1 MARGRLHDP
10 CHLAP
15 KKNIFF
21 SVFRLDLCLF
31 FCSNLLKMN
40 DMKNT
45 NWTEIKRLRA
55 KDAEFNAEMNRIER
69 QTFILETIT
78 AFCIGASI
86 ALGLV
91 LLHGKFFSI

>member
-1 MARGRLHDP
+1 
-10 CHLAP
+10 
-15 KKNIFF
+15 
-21 SVFRLDLCLF
+21 
-31 FCSNLLKMN
+31 MN

-69 QTFILETIT
+69 QIFILDTIT

>member
-1 MARGRLHDP
+1 
-10 CHLAP
+10 
-15 KKNIFF
+15 
-21 SVFRLDLCLF
+21 
-31 FCSNLLKMN
+31 MN

-45 NWTEIKRLRA
+45 NWTSYKQDRFN
-55 KDAEFNAEMNRIER
+55 KAEFNAEMARIEKHI
-69 QTFILETIT
+69 FILDTIT